1 MKTKQLTLLVALL
14 LTFGVSYAQN
24 KVDQYEY
31 WFDGNYAGKV
41 TTGVAPVS
49 NFQLNTAVPTTGL
62 SNGLHTFHVRFR
74 DENNA
79 FSSVLSSFFLK
90 SGASGSGNALMS
102 AYEYWFD
109 NDYASKITGSLANT
123 QMVNFS
129 QNASTA
135 ALTQGLHTVHL
146 RFQDNNG
153 LWSSVVSQFFLKQGT
168 TAPSG
173 TPEMVEYEYWFD
185 SNYAA
190 AVTTPLSGNAVEQ
203 IATDLDVLAL
213 SDGLHTIHLRFKD
226 ATSKWSSAV
235 SQFFLKQG
243 STSSINPEME
253 EYEYWFDT
261 DYANKV
267 TVAMAGNQVENV
279 VAAINAS
286 SISNG
291 LHTFHVRFKD
301 ANDEWSSAL
310 SQFFIKKAPS
320 NVTNNLITTYRYW
333 FDENDADMQTVNVS
347 APIQIYT
354 LTTPVSMTQVPKGTH
369 TIHFQFKDTLD
380 MWSSVTTDTIYKNSL
395 PIADFS
401 ADVTSLCDNGTVN
414 FDNLSIDGDEFLWD
428 FGDGNTS
435 TDSLATHV
443 YANPGIY
450 TVSLTA
456 IDPLVPI
463 DSTTTITQMIHVY
476 ETPDPT
482 ITINGNDSICA
493 GTSVVLSTAPVGIYE
508 WSDMSTASTLSVNQ
522 AGTYSV
528 TVYNIDNPACVATSD
543 AVEIVLMPLPD
554 ASFTFSNVDHLVT
567 FTNTSPEADAY
578 SWNFGDG
585 NTSSLENPV
594 HDYQVNGVYDS
605 YLVAYN
611 FCGTDTAYVTIDLS
625 FIGLTDQTI
634 SHELKLYPNPTR
646 SDVIIEGLN
655 TDSEGTIITIT
666 NSQGAVVLRKTFNQ
680 VENGITLDMSG
691 LMNGAYYVRIE
702 NNAGFVGLEKV
713 IVNR

>member
-1 MKTKQLTLLVALL
+1 V
-14 LTFGVSYAQN
+14 
-24 KVDQYEY
+24 
-31 WFDGNYAGKV
+31 
-41 TTGVAPVS
+41 
-49 NFQLNTAVPTTGL
+49 
-62 SNGLHTFHVRFR
+62 
-74 DENNA
+74 
-79 FSSVLSSFFLK
+79 
-90 SGASGSGNALMS
+90 
-102 AYEYWFD
+102 YEYWFD
-109 NDYASKITGSLANT
+109 NDYASKINGSLANT

-168 TAPSG
+168 TASSG

-190 AVTTPLSGNAVEQ
+190 AVATPLSGNAVEQ

-226 ATSKWSSAV
+226 ATSKWSSVV

-354 LTTPVSMTQVPKGTH
+354 LTTPVSMTQIPKGTH

-401 ADVTSLCDNGTVN
+401 ADVASLCDNGTVN

-435 TDSLATHV
+435 VDSLATHT
-443 YANPGIY
+443 YTSPGIY

-463 DSTTTITQMIHVY
+463 DSTTTITQMIHVH

-528 TVYNIDNPACVATSD
+528 TVYNIDNPTCLATSD

-567 FTNTSPEADAY
+567 FTNTSPEADSY

-634 SHELKLYPNPTR
+634 SHALKLYPNPTR
-646 SDVIIEGLN
+646 SDVLIEGLN